1 MVTSTT
7 ADLAGLLG
15 LTDYEARAYL
25 GLLREGPLT
34 GYAVAKASGI
44 PTSKSYEAVDGLAR
58 KGGATL
64 LPGDPPRHA
73 AVPPDALLSQAR
85 QKHAQAL
92 EQLGDTL
99 AQAARPTPG
108 SDILPLWRAGRDAGL
123 AQTTARI
130 GLAARTVVAAL
141 PSAVRD
147 VLEPP
152 LTDAAQRGV
161 LVQSVGSGD
170 STLTVLIDDREAV
183 VASLAEPAE
192 FVGTANH
199 ALLSLC
205 RMRLRDASVSPFLRP
220 SEDAAEWL
228 RWEEQKALRLL
239 RR

>member
-1 MVTSTT
+1 VVTNTT
-7 ADLAGLLG
+7 TELAGLLG

-73 AVPPDALLSQAR
+73 AVPPNALLAQAR

-92 EQLGDTL
+92 EHLGDIL
-99 AQAARPTPG
+99 AQAARPAPG
-108 SDILPLWRAGRDAGL
+108 GDTLPLWRAGRDAGL
-123 AQTTARI
+123 AQAAARI
-130 GLAARTVVAAL
+130 GLALRSILAAL
-141 PSAVRD
+141 PPAVRD
-147 VLEPP
+147 ALEPS
-152 LTDAAQRGV
+152 LTEAAQRGV

-170 STLTVLIDDREAV
+170 STLTVLLDDREAII
-183 VASLAEPAE
+183 ASLAEPAE
-192 FVGTANH
+192 FLGTSNP

-228 RWEEQKALRLL
+228 RWEERKALRLL
-239 RR
+239 GR

>member
-1 MVTSTT
+1 MVTNTT
-7 ADLAGLLG
+7 TELAHLLG

-44 PTSKSYEAVDGLAR
+44 PSSKSYEAVDGLAR

-73 AVPPDALLSQAR
+73 AVPPDALLAQAR

-99 AQAARPTPG
+99 AQAARPAPG
-108 SDILPLWRAGRDAGL
+108 GDTLPLWRAGRDAGL
-123 AQTTARI
+123 AQTASRI
-130 GLAARTVVAAL
+130 AQAARSVVAAL
-141 PSAVRD
+141 PPGARD
-147 VLEPP
+147 ALEPL

-161 LVQSVGSGD
+161 LVQIVGSGD
-170 STLTVLIDDREAV
+170 SALTLLLDDREAV
-183 VASLAEPAE
+183 IASLTEPAE
-192 FVGTANH
+192 FLGTSNP

-220 SEDAAEWL
+220 SEEAAEWL
-228 RWEEQKALRLL
+228 RWDEQKALRLL
-239 RR
+239 QR